1 MILQER
7 LSSSR
12 SSSISSRSPSTKN
25 QRVFSAHGKS
35 RYGGTPTKITVDLSP
50 LDLIPHRP
58 APKPPIEYGKSVGA
72 FEVSSIS
79 DRSHLMS
86 DTLDS
91 TLSSFTSPSLQSN
104 VLPQTSPLSH
114 RSGHTSV
121 DVSRKVS
128 SYSTR
133 SEYRNISN
141 HTMRSSTRTGNTK
154 SVKNVLGHFVNS
166 MTEVLRSQR
175 KAAIS
180 VPYDPVHLIHV
191 DFDIKTRKFVGL
203 PKEWQKILVEN
214 GISQKE
220 QEENPHAIMDIVA
233 FYADATYSPIFGS
246 IDDSFQTMRD
256 NSDLFGSEPFKDSL
270 ILSSTTVF
278 PKKSEVSSDIP
289 SLPSGT
295 KQQVLGTNKR
305 ISASLYPLSSK
316 QFHFSSKKNKDFP
329 AVLKKSK
336 TLNLGHKKQEPSL
349 KKVPSFR
356 FLEPEM
362 DSQLPPFS
370 DNSISKSPQSLKDTS
385 LKSPVSRE
393 LSRTNSHALLK
404 LKFIC
409 NTQDPTKLYRNLVKI
424 GQGASGG
431 VYTAYQVGTNMIVA
445 IKQINLEHQ
454 PKRDL
459 IINEILVMKQNKHEN
474 IVNYIDSFL
483 FKDDLWVIMEYMEGG
498 CLTDV
503 LMSNIM
509 TESQIATVVKEVLK
523 GLIYLHSK
531 GVIHRD
537 IKSDN
542 VLLSL
547 EGRIKLTDFGFCAF
561 FNESCAK
568 RTTMVGTPYW
578 MAPEVITRKEYGP
591 KVDIW
596 SLGIMCIEM
605 IDGEPPYLDENP
617 LRALY
622 LIATNGTPRI
632 TQLEN
637 LSPSFRDFLN
647 QTLQV
652 DPDRRPFASVLLLH
666 GFFDK
671 SLPLSCLIPIIRV
684 SKKQIR
690 NTPRVLS

>member
-1 MILQER
+1 MILEER
-7 LSSSR
+7 LSSSC
-12 SSSISSRSPSTKN
+12 SPSIPSLSPSTK
-25 QRVFSAHGKS
+25 QRRMFSSHGKS
-35 RYGGTPTKITVDLSP
+35 KHGTTPTKIIVDLPSI
-50 LDLIPHRP
+50 DLVPRRP
-58 APKPPIEYGKSVGA
+58 APKPPIEYKKIGKD
-72 FEVSSIS
+72 FEVSAMSH
-79 DRSHLMS
+79 RSFLMS

-91 TLSSFTSPSLQSN
+91 VSSSFTSPSQQSN
-104 VLPQTSPLSH
+104 VFPSTSCSYNSVDTSMPVSKKMLLYSTPIEYH
-114 RSGHTSV
+114 GISNSVTRSSMRSG
-121 DVSRKVS
+121 
-128 SYSTR
+128 ST
-133 SEYRNISN
+133 
-141 HTMRSSTRTGNTK
+141 K
-154 SVKNVLGHFVNS
+154 FVKNVLGHFVNS
-166 MTEVLRSQR
+166 MTEILGSQR
-175 KAAIS
+175 KSTIS
-180 VPYDPVHLIHV
+180 VPFDPVHLIHV

-203 PKEWQKILVEN
+203 PKEWQKTLVEN
-214 GISQKE
+214 GISEKE

-233 FYADATYSPIFGS
+233 FYADTTYSPILGS
-246 IDDSFQTMRD
+246 MDDNFQMMQD
-256 NSDLFGSEPFKDSL
+256 NLDPFDSKTFEKSL
-270 ILSSTTVF
+270 MLSSTVF
-278 PKKSEVSSDIP
+278 PEKSEVS
-289 SLPSGT
+289 
-295 KQQVLGTNKR
+295 LGV
-305 ISASLYPLSSK
+305 PFLSSVVKQRASGENKGNGGSSYLLSLK
-316 QFHFSSKKNKDFP
+316 QFHFSSKKNKNSSLRT
-329 AVLKKSK
+329 LKNSK
-336 TLNLGHKKQEPSL
+336 TLISNHKKQELSL
-349 KKVPSFR
+349 KEVSSFR
-356 FLEPEM
+356 LPEFEANF
-362 DSQLPPFS
+362 QLSPFS
-370 DNSISKSPQSLKDTS
+370 DKSISESSQSSKDTP
-385 LKSPVSRE
+385 LKSFETKE
-393 LSRTNSHALLK
+393 LSKTSSQILLK

-409 NTQDPTKLYRNLVKI
+409 NTQDPSKLYRNFVKI

-445 IKQINLEHQ
+445 IKQINLDHQ

-459 IINEILVMKQNKHEN
+459 IINEILVMKRNRHEN
-474 IVNYIDSFL
+474 I
-483 FKDDLWVIMEYMEGG
+483 DDLWVVMEYMEGG
-498 CLTDV
+498 SLTDV

-547 EGRIKLTDFGFCAF
+547 EGCIKLTDFGFCAF
-561 FNESCAK
+561 LNESCAK

-622 LIATNGTPRI
+622 LIVTNGTPRI

-637 LSPSFRDFLN
+637 LSPYFRDFLN

-671 SLPLSCLIPIIRV
+671 SLPPSCLIPIIRA
-684 SKKQIR
+684 SKKQTR
-690 NTPRVLS
+690 NVRYSIS